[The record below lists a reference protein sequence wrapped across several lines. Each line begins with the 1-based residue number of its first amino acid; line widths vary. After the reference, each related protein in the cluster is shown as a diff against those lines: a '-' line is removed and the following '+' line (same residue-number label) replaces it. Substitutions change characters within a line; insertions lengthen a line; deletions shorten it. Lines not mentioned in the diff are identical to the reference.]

1 MSGNRGGLFGSTT
14 GREEWKPYDEEDRER
29 AGALQEDE
37 SRACA
42 AGSGQRMVR
51 YGRSGKVFQCRSA
64 VAICSF
70 ELSGLGRES
79 SSDFP
84 KERQSQKGLSDRV
97 QA

>member
-1 MSGNRGGLFGSTT
+1 MSGNRGGLFGSTM

-29 AGALQEDE
+29 AGALQEDK

-42 AGSGQRMVR
+42 AGSGRRMVR

-70 ELSGLGRES
+70 ELSGLGRY
-79 SSDFP
+79 
-84 KERQSQKGLSDRV
+84 LV
-97 QA
+97 QLRLPEGAAVAEGSPGP